1 MERNSK
7 PGKWSSSLT
16 PATGLLSEKLG
27 IPPETRRLTPLEI
40 GLLRQS
46 KREIARRFTENQAH
60 RKAKRAALED
70 PDLPDSFIAESLMS
84 KAESRKNSLPF
95 VPRGQPTDC

>member
-7 PGKWSSSLT
+7 LGKWSSSLT

-46 KREIARRFTENQAH
+46 KQEIAQRFPENYARH
-60 RKAKRAALED
+60 KAA
-70 PDLPDSFIAESLMS
+70 
-84 KAESRKNSLPF
+84 
-95 VPRGQPTDC
+95 

>member
-27 IPPETRRLTPLEI
+27 IPPEPRRLTPSEI
-40 GLLRQS
+40 ALLRQS
-46 KREIARRFTENQAH
+46 KQEIARRFTENQTH
-60 RKAKRAALED
+60 RKVKRAALEN

-84 KAESRKNSLPF
+84 MAEPRENSLPF

>member
-27 IPPETRRLTPLEI
+27 IPPETRRLTPSEI
-40 GLLRQS
+40 ALLRQS

-60 RKAKRAALED
+60 RKVTRAALEN
-70 PDLPDSFIAESLMS
+70 PDLPDSFTAESLMS
-84 KAESRKNSLPF
+84 MADQRENSLPF